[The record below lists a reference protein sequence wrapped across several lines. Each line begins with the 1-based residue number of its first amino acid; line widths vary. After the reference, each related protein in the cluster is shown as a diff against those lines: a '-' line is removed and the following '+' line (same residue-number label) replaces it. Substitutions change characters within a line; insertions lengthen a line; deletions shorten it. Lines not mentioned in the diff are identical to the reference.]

1 MKEKNV
7 PAHEIVQTPK
17 EYLWMSECSKKGGKP
32 ELQNLKLVS
41 AVWDLLA
48 SINCYS
54 MPVLLVQNR
63 AGHMMENTWY
73 FSKHFGNEHRNIF
86 GHNSSES

>member
-41 AVWDLLA
+41 AV
-48 SINCYS
+48 
-54 MPVLLVQNR
+54 
-63 AGHMMENTWY
+63 
-73 FSKHFGNEHRNIF
+73 
-86 GHNSSES
+86 